1 MKRNN
6 SINRD
11 IKMVKDIKKNIPV
24 LRFPEFQN
32 DGEWIAKP
40 IKDIAKTFSGGTPTV
55 GNSDYYGGSIP
66 FIRSGEITKS
76 TTDLFI
82 TELGLSSSSAKIVEE
97 GTILYALYG
106 ATSGEV
112 AISKIRGAIN
122 QAILAIIPKSR
133 KYVVNY
139 IYYFLKHQKA
149 QILSKYLQGGQG
161 NLSGAIIDNLSI
173 AFPCDYK
180 GNISDVEQTKI
191 ADCFVSID
199 KEIDATK
206 RKLVLLKEHK
216 KGLMQRLFP
225 AKGKT
230 SPEIR
235 FPEFIGTKEWTPKQL
250 GFIGETFGGLSGKSA
265 EDFGTGKPFVTYK
278 QVFNSSEIDFSEC
291 ALVQVSENEVQN
303 SLQYGDILVTM
314 SSETPD
320 EVGYTAVVTN
330 KNIPE
335 CYLNSFC
342 FIYRLF
348 DDESIDTKFLI
359 YLFSNDAYRAAVVR
373 IAQGIT
379 RFNISKTKFKEIELV
394 IPENKKEQIKIAE
407 TLSSVDK
414 QIAEYDKKI
423 KALELHK
430 KGLMQQLFPKL

>member
-1 MKRNN
+1 MATEN
-6 SINRD
+6 
-11 IKMVKDIKKNIPV
+11 KKYIPA

-32 DGEWIAKP
+32 DGEW
-40 IKDIAKTFSGGTPTV
+40 SM
-55 GNSDYYGGSIP
+55 
-66 FIRSGEITKS
+66 
-76 TTDLFI
+76 L
-82 TELGLSSSSAKIVEE
+82 ELGKFAKIVMGQSPSSEAYNE
-97 GTILYALYG
+97 KGEGVPLLQGNADIKDRHQVVRVYTTDITKTCDINDIIMTVRAPVGTISRASFKSCIGRGVCAIKTDSEYLYQYLISIEQEWDKLASG
-106 ATSGEV
+106 STFVSITS
-112 AISKIRGAIN
+112 N
-122 QAILAIIPKSR
+122 QIFDRIIFVPLT
-133 KYVVNY
+133 
-139 IYYFLKHQKA
+139 IQEQK
-149 QILSKYLQGGQG
+149 
-161 NLSGAIIDNLSI
+161 
-173 AFPCDYK
+173 
-180 GNISDVEQTKI
+180 KI
-191 ADCFVSID
+191 ADCLSSLD
-199 KEIDATK
+199 KYIDATK
-206 RKLVLLKEHK
+206 RKLELLKEHK

-230 SPEIR
+230 TPELR
-235 FPEFIGTKEWTPKQL
+235 FPEFIGTNEWAPKQL
-250 GFIGETFGGLSGKSA
+250 GNIGETLGGLSGKSA

-278 QVFNSSEIDFSEC
+278 QVFNSSEIDSSEC
-291 ALVQVSENEVQN
+291 ALVQVSENETQN
-303 SLQYGDILVTM
+303 KLQYRDVLVTM

-348 DDESIDTKFLI
+348 DNEYIDARFLI
-359 YLFSNDAYRAAVVR
+359 YLFNNNVYRTAVVR

-394 IPENKKEQIKIAE
+394 IPENKNEQIKIAE

-414 QIAEYDKKI
+414 QIAEYYKKI

>member
-1 MKRNN
+1 MATEN
-6 SINRD
+6 
-11 IKMVKDIKKNIPV
+11 KKYIPA

-191 ADCFVSID
+191 ADCFVSND

-206 RKLVLLKEHK
+206 RKLELLKEHK

-230 SPEIR
+230 LPELR
-235 FPEFIGTKEWTPKQL
+235 FPEFQNDGEWNY
-250 GFIGETFGGLSGKSA
+250 EH
-265 EDFGTGKPFVTYK
+265 
-278 QVFNSSEIDFSEC
+278 
-291 ALVQVSENEVQN
+291 
-303 SLQYGDILVTM
+303 GDILYESIVNKKHKSDLPILAITQDNGAIPRDDINYRVVVEDK
-314 SSETPD
+314 SIEGYKVV
-320 EVGYTAVVTN
+320 EVGDFIISLRSFQGGIEYSRYKGLCSPAYIVLRKRHSTICDDFYRHYF
-330 KNIPE
+330 KSFQYIQE
-335 CYLNSFC
+335 LNRNLEGIRDGKMVSYKQFADIKLPYPNYEEQC
-342 FIYRLF
+342 KIAKVLS
-348 DDESIDTKFLI
+348 SIDDVIQTHIDK
-359 YLFSNDAYRAAVVR
+359 
-373 IAQGIT
+373 
-379 RFNISKTKFKEIELV
+379 IS
-394 IPENKKEQIKIAE
+394 
-407 TLSSVDK
+407 
-414 QIAEYDKKI
+414 
-423 KALELHK
+423 ALELHK
-430 KGLMQQLFPKL
+430 NGLMQQLFPKL